1 MNLRLRLVEDLVE
14 DFQIS
19 WTAFDEKEGKRTGS
33 EISTWHLNY
42 LASSDLLSGGLKA
55 VSRNERQDF
64 PPRAAFA
71 GSNASDP
78 FPEVLKIYSIP
89 SFQNESY
96 FSLLFSFFFLTVPAE
111 VYRDLRP
118 GVLLCH
124 SRGINIFCRGHH
136 GRGRGWA
143 LRKKLSK

>member
-1 MNLRLRLVEDLVE
+1 MDLRLHLVEDLVE
-14 DFQIS
+14 DLQIS
-19 WTAFDEKEGKRTGS
+19 RTAFDEKEGKRTSS
-33 EISTWHLNY
+33 EVLTRHLNY
-42 LASSDLLSGGLKA
+42 SAGSDLPSGGLKA
-55 VSRNERQDF
+55 VSRNEHQDF

-78 FPEVLKIYSIP
+78 FPEVLKIDPIP
-89 SFQNESY
+89 SFQNESC

-124 SRGINIFCRGHH
+124 SRGVDIFCRGHH